1 MKHDCEKWR
10 DVIVALYPIFKWE
23 EPYYPGIIAGFL
35 TIEFLLLWW
44 LDFSVLTLVALS
56 ALLFTVLDFGYPL
69 VSKFIFKPENWT
81 GTQEKLYE
89 NAIQE
94 LVDIKSCVCSTIQ
107 CFFATRS
114 EKSTVYL
121 LSVTAASIMLAW
133 IGSTFNNLFLLYLTG
148 LVLLMYPGLKEKGI
162 VKLVKDH
169 IKTFVTPYL
178 KKIRPDKTPA
188 ADKTE

>member
-1 MKHDCEKWR
+1 M
-10 DVIVALYPIFKWE
+10 
-23 EPYYPGIIAGFL
+23 
-35 TIEFLLLWW
+35 
-44 LDFSVLTLVALS
+44 
-56 ALLFTVLDFGYPL
+56 
-69 VSKFIFKPENWT
+69 
-81 GTQEKLYE
+81 
-89 NAIQE
+89 
-94 LVDIKSCVCSTIQ
+94 
-107 CFFATRS
+107 
-114 EKSTVYL
+114 